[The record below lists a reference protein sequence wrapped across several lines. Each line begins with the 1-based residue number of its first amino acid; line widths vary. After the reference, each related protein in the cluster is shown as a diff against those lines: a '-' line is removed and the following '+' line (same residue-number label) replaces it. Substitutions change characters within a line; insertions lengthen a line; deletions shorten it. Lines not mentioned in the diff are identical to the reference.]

1 MAVQRARAK
10 PPPPHVEEE
19 FRHVTTLMLCGLPRR
34 YQAQEVLVTLA
45 TFGACGGL
53 NLLHVPT
60 DVPVPSNLGFAVLNY
75 ESPEEAS
82 EARKALQGR
91 TWPVIG
97 PLKHFEIVA
106 AQVQGFQANIEHC
119 CHTIPRNSSLRNLP
133 LVWDRGQGI
142 PFTMA
147 VDILARNEERNNRQL
162 KKRWYQEEVKSLA
175 QLASDLR
182 HMQGRIEDVS
192 HQLAT
197 VLPSNK
203 KGESEDKNPVRLKQ
217 LSEGFQAAPKPR
229 MTDFCPQLGHSL
241 LLEKKRKHKHSHR
254 DRQQQTCCANGR
266 LWSAEE
272 IADYQLQHPVK
283 DTPRL
288 PVQEQ
293 PEAVADS
300 NNTSN
305 NNSSNNNSNNNDDAT
320 DGMDREPTGSSTHHR
335 DPTSPCGG
343 NPSSF
348 PPVSSVNSSSN
359 NNNNSNANAISNAIG
374 NGNNSGSGLDDRS
387 GHSSNTENVGE
398 GADTV
403 GSVSG
408 MVRDTGQPPTQVGQN
423 SQRISESQVPQLSHR
438 PTCPVTDNLWADD
451 DDLDAHSEA
460 SNAPEPE
467 PQPEVSLED
476 FRSGPTPSHQL
487 RSTTHLHHH
496 RLHLHQQQQQQ
507 KHLRRH
513 QRREFFGQ
521 QQNVQQWPQP
531 QVYGSQLPDTLGSNF
546 DSTGPGAYPG
556 YEQAQRTVEDLLLQL
571 ASNK

>member
-217 LSEGFQAAPKPR
+217 LSEGFQAAPKPSQISVPSWVKSP
-229 MTDFCPQLGHSL
+229 FG
-241 LLEKKRKHKHSHR
+241 EKAQAQAFASGSAAADMLRQR
-254 DRQQQTCCANGR
+254 PPLVGGGDRR
-266 LWSAEE
+266 LPA
-272 IADYQLQHPVK
+272 AAPCVGGYA
-283 DTPRL
+283 TP